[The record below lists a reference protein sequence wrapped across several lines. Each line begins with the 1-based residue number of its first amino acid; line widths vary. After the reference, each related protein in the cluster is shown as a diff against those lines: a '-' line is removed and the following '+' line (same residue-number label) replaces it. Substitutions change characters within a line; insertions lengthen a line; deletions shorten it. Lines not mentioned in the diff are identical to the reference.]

1 MLIAFGG
8 LPGTGKT
15 TLARTVAARYAAI
28 YLRIDT
34 IEQAIRSSDV
44 LRKDIG
50 AAGYI
55 TAYRIAA
62 DNLRVG
68 RSVVGDAVNPLK
80 VTRDSWAEI
89 ARLAGAPL
97 IEVEVRCS
105 DLEEHRARVESRRS
119 DIEGLSPPSWQDV
132 LGIRYEPWSGPHII
146 VDTARKTIVETQ
158 DELMQELAVALQLNP
173 GLFRP

>member
-1 MLIAFGG
+1 MLIALAG

-15 TLARTVAARYAAI
+15 TLARTVAARYAAV

-62 DNLRVG
+62 DNLWVG

-89 ARLAGAPL
+89 ARLAGVPL
-97 IEVEVRCS
+97 IEVEVLCS
-105 DLEEHRARVESRRS
+105 DLEEHRARVGNRFRSARISFSISADVAYGELCGVRVRSSR
-119 DIEGLSPPSWQDV
+119 P
-132 LGIRYEPWSGPHII
+132 SGP
-146 VDTARKTIVETQ
+146 TSS
-158 DELMQELAVALQLNP
+158 
-173 GLFRP
+173 

>member
-1 MLIAFGG
+1 
-8 LPGTGKT
+8 
-15 TLARTVAARYAAI
+15 
-28 YLRIDT
+28 
-34 IEQAIRSSDV
+34 
-44 LRKDIG
+44 
-50 AAGYI
+50 
-55 TAYRIAA
+55 
-62 DNLRVG
+62 
-68 RSVVGDAVNPLK
+68 VNPLK

-97 IEVEVRCS
+97 IEVEVLCS

-132 LGIRYEPWSGPHII
+132 VGIRYEPWSGPHII